1 MDPTV
6 VYKKPAIG
14 WSSSILLG
22 ELLHSD
28 LDETLLLLIFTLHP
42 IVSDSLNSLFKVY
55 KVDRG
60 PVDSEDSSLLGCDN

>member
-14 WSSSILLG
+14 WSSSIVLG

-28 LDETLLLLIFTLHP
+28 LDETF
-42 IVSDSLNSLFKVY
+42 
-55 KVDRG
+55 VDVNFHNT
-60 PVDSEDSSLLGCDN
+60 PHCLWLSQEPF